1 MVVLKKMLT
10 AGELEQQIKH
20 ISQDPGVY
28 LFFDRF
34 NRIIYIGKA
43 IKLRNR
49 IQSYWNESNWSN
61 RYKLKFLVPKIT
73 KIETIVTKSEK
84 EALILESNLVFKH
97 QPQYNVLLKD
107 NKTFPWLVITYD
119 EAYPR
124 LIPVRDI
131 KKFKK
136 RRDSKNKFF
145 GPYTNSGAMYENL
158 ELVNELFALRKKRTP
173 PFKNRPCLNYDLGK
187 CLGPCQKLI
196 SEEDYGN
203 MLEQV
208 EMLLKGNYDDLKSLL
223 TAEMLKASDDLNFE
237 KAAKL
242 RDQIKSLKT
251 FNEVQNVISV
261 NYDLSQDIFAIAYD
275 PDEQCDFACLQVF
288 KIREGKLINR
298 ENHEIDFGDE
308 NDSKEIFES
317 AFMQYYTQVADSD
330 LPKEILLSEELN
342 SPKEED
348 EVSQACQNGASPSN
362 TLEEWLSE
370 RKGSKVTINTPK
382 RGDKYAQV
390 ELAKRNAKLMLR
402 KMKIDM
408 LEDSSK
414 DINVAL
420 DNLQK
425 ALDLKS
431 TPSRIECFDIS
442 HIQGTNVVAS
452 MVCFIDG
459 LPAKDQYR
467 RFKISI
473 DQNNDFASMQEVVKR
488 RYKPLSKALK
498 VEYEN
503 QAEHDTNESEAEANT
518 GLDSSPNLIIID
530 GGKGQLSAAR
540 EIMKELN
547 LSHIQ
552 IVGLAKREEEIFFP
566 ENKTPMV
573 LDRKSPELFLIQKIR
588 NEAHR
593 FAIEYHRK
601 LRARKA
607 KESLLDS
614 VSGLGPKKK
623 KILLEK
629 FGTVNRILT
638 APLNEIEV
646 LPGFNR
652 GLAEKVKELSS
663 TF

>member
-1 MVVLKKMLT
+1 MLRDE
-10 AGELEQQIKH
+10 ELERELKH
-20 ISQDPGVY
+20 ISQEPGVY
-28 LFFDRF
+28 LFFDKY

-43 IKLRNR
+43 IKLKSRV
-49 IQSYWNESNWSN
+49 QSYWNTSNWSN
-61 RYKLKFLVPKIT
+61 RPKLKFLVPKIFR
-73 KIETIVTKSEK
+73 IETIVTKSEK

-158 ELVNELFALRKKRTP
+158 ELVNELFPLRKKRSP

-638 APLNEIEV
+638 APLNEIEA
-646 LPGFNR
+646 LPGFNKL
-652 GLAEKVKELSS
+652 LAERVRERLIPKSV
-663 TF
+663 

>member
-1 MVVLKKMLT
+1 MLT

-43 IKLRNR
+43 IKLKNR

-158 ELVNELFALRKKRTP
+158 ELVNELFPLRKKRSP

-638 APLNEIEV
+638 APLNEIEA
-646 LPGFNR
+646 LPGFNKL
-652 GLAEKVKELSS
+652 LAERVRERLIPKSV
-663 TF
+663 

>member
-1 MVVLKKMLT
+1 MLT
-10 AGELEQQIKH
+10 ARELEQQIKH

-43 IKLRNR
+43 IKLKNR

-158 ELVNELFALRKKRTP
+158 ELVNELFPLRKKRSP

-275 PDEQCDFACLQVF
+275 PDEQCNFACLQIF

-308 NDSKEIFES
+308 NDAKEIFES

-330 LPKEILLSEELN
+330 LPKEILLSEELRG
-342 SPKEED
+342 PKEED
-348 EVSQACQNGASPSN
+348 EVSQPCQNGASPSN

-459 LPAKDQYR
+459 LPVKDQYR

-488 RYKPLSKALK
+488 RYKPLSKGFTANN
-498 VEYEN
+498 EN
-503 QAEHDTNESEAEANT
+503 QEERDINESEAEVNT
-518 GLDSSPNLIIID
+518 GLDSAPNLIIID
-530 GGKGQLSAAR
+530 GGKGQLSAAC

-552 IVGLAKREEEIFFP
+552 IVGLAKKEEEIFFP

-614 VSGLGPKKK
+614 VLGLGPKKK

-629 FGTVNRILT
+629 FGTINRIIS

-646 LPGFNR
+646 LPGFNKI
-652 GLAEKVKELSS
+652 LAERIRERLNLL
-663 TF
+663 

>member
-1 MVVLKKMLT
+1 MLT

-43 IKLRNR
+43 IRLRNR

-158 ELVNELFALRKKRTP
+158 ELVNELFPLRKKRTP

-196 SEEDYGN
+196 SEEEYGN

-223 TAEMLKASDDLNFE
+223 TAEMLEASDNLNFE

-275 PDEQCDFACLQVF
+275 PDEQCDFACLQIF

-308 NDSKEIFES
+308 NDTKEIFES

-330 LPKEILLSEELN
+330 LPKEILLSEELS
-342 SPKEED
+342 SPKEAEED
-348 EVSQACQNGASPSN
+348 AISPPCQNGASPSN
-362 TLEEWLSE
+362 TLEEWLSD

-382 RGDKYAQV
+382 RGDKHAQV

-488 RYKPLSKALK
+488 RYKPLSKGFT
-498 VEYEN
+498 VNHEN
-503 QAEHDTNESEAEANT
+503 QEEHDAHESEAEASA

-629 FGTVNRILT
+629 FGTVNRIIS
-638 APLNEIEV
+638 APLNEIEA
-646 LPGFNR
+646 LPGFNKL
-652 GLAEKVKELSS
+652 LAERIRERLEG
-663 TF
+663 

>member
-1 MVVLKKMLT
+1 MLT
-10 AGELEQQIKH
+10 AKELEQQIKH

-43 IKLRNR
+43 IKLKSRV
-49 IQSYWNESNWSN
+49 QSYWNESNWSN

-136 RRDSKNKFF
+136 RRNSKNKFF

-158 ELVNELFALRKKRTP
+158 ELVNELFPLRKKRTP

-187 CLGPCQKLI
+187 CLGPCQKLV
-196 SEEDYGN
+196 SEEEYGN

-242 RDQIKSLKT
+242 RDQIKSLRT

-275 PDEQCDFACLQVF
+275 PDEQCDFACLQIF

-308 NDSKEIFES
+308 NDTKEIFES

-330 LPKEILLSEELN
+330 LPKEILLSEELA
-342 SPKEED
+342 SPEKEEAED
-348 EVSQACQNGASPSN
+348 GVSKESQNEISPPN

-390 ELAKRNAKLMLR
+390 ELAKRNARLTLR

-488 RYKPLSKALK
+488 RYKPLS
-498 VEYEN
+498 N
-503 QAEHDTNESEAEANT
+503 

-530 GGKGQLSAAR
+530 GGKGQLSAAC

-614 VSGLGPKKK
+614 VPGLGPKKK

-638 APLNEIEV
+638 APLNQIEA
-646 LPGFNR
+646 LPGFNKV
-652 GLAEKVKELSS
+652 LAERIRERLEG
-663 TF
+663 

>member
-1 MVVLKKMLT
+1 MLT
-10 AGELEQQIKH
+10 AKELEQQIKH

-43 IKLRNR
+43 IKLKSRV
-49 IQSYWNESNWSN
+49 QSYWNESNWSN

-136 RRDSKNKFF
+136 RRNSKNKFF

-158 ELVNELFALRKKRTP
+158 ELVNELFPLRKKRTP

-187 CLGPCQKLI
+187 CLGPCQKLV
-196 SEEDYGN
+196 SEEEYGN

-242 RDQIKSLKT
+242 RDQIKSLRT

-275 PDEQCDFACLQVF
+275 PDEQCDFACLQIF

-308 NDSKEIFES
+308 NDTKEIFES

-330 LPKEILLSEELN
+330 LPKEILLSEELA
-342 SPKEED
+342 SPEKEEAED
-348 EVSQACQNGASPSN
+348 GVSKESQNEISPPN

-390 ELAKRNAKLMLR
+390 ELAKRNARLTLR

-408 LEDSSK
+408 LENSSK

-488 RYKPLSKALK
+488 RYKPLS
-498 VEYEN
+498 N
-503 QAEHDTNESEAEANT
+503 

-530 GGKGQLSAAR
+530 GGKGQLSAAC

-614 VSGLGPKKK
+614 VPGLGPKKK

-638 APLNEIEV
+638 APLNEIEA
-646 LPGFNR
+646 LPGFNKV
-652 GLAEKVKELSS
+652 LAERIRERLEP
-663 TF
+663 

>member
-1 MVVLKKMLT
+1 MLT

-43 IKLRNR
+43 IKLKNR

-158 ELVNELFALRKKRTP
+158 ELVNELFPLRKKRTP

-275 PDEQCDFACLQVF
+275 PDEQCDFACLQIF

-298 ENHEIDFGDE
+298 ENHEIDFGEE
-308 NDSKEIFES
+308 NDAKEIFES

-330 LPKEILLSEELN
+330 LPKEILLSEELT
-342 SPKEED
+342 SPKEEN

-503 QAEHDTNESEAEANT
+503 QAEHDVRESEAESNA

-530 GGKGQLSAAR
+530 GGKGQLSAAC

-552 IVGLAKREEEIFFP
+552 IIGLAKREEEIFFP

-638 APLNEIEV
+638 APLNEIEA
-646 LPGFNR
+646 LPGFNKL
-652 GLAEKVKELSS
+652 LAERIRERLEGS
-663 TF
+663 

>member
-1 MVVLKKMLT
+1 MLT
-10 AGELEQQIKH
+10 AKELEQQIKH

-158 ELVNELFALRKKRTP
+158 ELVNELFPLRKKRSP

-187 CLGPCQKLI
+187 CLGPCQKLV
-196 SEEDYGN
+196 SEEEYGN

-242 RDQIKSLKT
+242 RDQIKSLRT

-275 PDEQCDFACLQVF
+275 PDEQCDFACLQIF

-308 NDSKEIFES
+308 NDTKEIFES

-330 LPKEILLSEELN
+330 LPKEILLSEELS

-348 EVSQACQNGASPSN
+348 EASQPCQNAASPSN

-382 RGDKYAQV
+382 RGVQ
-390 ELAKRNAKLMLR
+390 
-402 KMKIDM
+402 
-408 LEDSSK
+408 
-414 DINVAL
+414 
-420 DNLQK
+420 
-425 ALDLKS
+425 
-431 TPSRIECFDIS
+431 
-442 HIQGTNVVAS
+442 
-452 MVCFIDG
+452 
-459 LPAKDQYR
+459 
-467 RFKISI
+467 
-473 DQNNDFASMQEVVKR
+473 
-488 RYKPLSKALK
+488 
-498 VEYEN
+498 
-503 QAEHDTNESEAEANT
+503 
-518 GLDSSPNLIIID
+518 SSP
-530 GGKGQLSAAR
+530 
-540 EIMKELN
+540 
-547 LSHIQ
+547 
-552 IVGLAKREEEIFFP
+552 
-566 ENKTPMV
+566 
-573 LDRKSPELFLIQKIR
+573 
-588 NEAHR
+588 AHPT
-593 FAIEYHRK
+593 EQ
-601 LRARKA
+601 
-607 KESLLDS
+607 
-614 VSGLGPKKK
+614 
-623 KILLEK
+623 
-629 FGTVNRILT
+629 
-638 APLNEIEV
+638 
-646 LPGFNR
+646 
-652 GLAEKVKELSS
+652 
-663 TF
+663 

>member
-1 MVVLKKMLT
+1 MLT
-10 AGELEQQIKH
+10 AKELEQQIKH

-43 IKLRNR
+43 IKLKSRV
-49 IQSYWNESNWSN
+49 QSYWNESNWSN

-136 RRDSKNKFF
+136 RRNSKNKFF

-158 ELVNELFALRKKRTP
+158 ELVNELFPLRKKRTP

-187 CLGPCQKLI
+187 CLGPCQKLV
-196 SEEDYGN
+196 SEEEYGN

-242 RDQIKSLKT
+242 RDQIKSLRT

-275 PDEQCDFACLQVF
+275 PDEQCDFACLQIF

-308 NDSKEIFES
+308 NDTKEIFES

-330 LPKEILLSEELN
+330 LPKEILLSEELA
-342 SPKEED
+342 SPEKEEAED
-348 EVSQACQNGASPSN
+348 GVSKESQNEISPPN

-390 ELAKRNAKLMLR
+390 ELAKRNARLTLR

-488 RYKPLSKALK
+488 RYKPLS
-498 VEYEN
+498 N
-503 QAEHDTNESEAEANT
+503 

-530 GGKGQLSAAR
+530 GGKGQLSAAC

-629 FGTVNRILT
+629 FGTVNRIIT
-638 APLNEIEV
+638 APLNEIEA
-646 LPGFNR
+646 LPGFNKI
-652 GLAEKVKELSS
+652 LAERIRERLEG
-663 TF
+663 

>member
-1 MVVLKKMLT
+1 MLT

-158 ELVNELFALRKKRTP
+158 ELVNELFPLRKKRSP

-223 TAEMLKASDDLNFE
+223 TAEMLEASDNLNFE

-275 PDEQCDFACLQVF
+275 PDEQCDFACLQIF

-308 NDSKEIFES
+308 NDTKEIFES
-317 AFMQYYTQVADSD
+317 AFMQYYTQIADSD
-330 LPKEILLSEELN
+330 LPKEILLSEELS
-342 SPKEED
+342 SPKEAEED
-348 EVSQACQNGASPSN
+348 AISPPCQNGASPSN
-362 TLEEWLSE
+362 TLEEWLSD

-390 ELAKRNAKLMLR
+390 ELAKRNARLMLR

-488 RYKPLSKALK
+488 RYKPLSKGFT
-498 VEYEN
+498 VNHEN
-503 QAEHDTNESEAEANT
+503 QEEHDVHESEAEASA

-638 APLNEIEV
+638 APLNEIEA
-646 LPGFNR
+646 LPGFNKV
-652 GLAEKVKELSS
+652 LAERIRERLEG
-663 TF
+663 

>member
-1 MVVLKKMLT
+1 MLT

-43 IKLRNR
+43 IKLKNR

-119 EAYPR
+119 EPYPR

-158 ELVNELFALRKKRTP
+158 ELVNELFPLRKKRIP

-203 MLEQV
+203 MLGQV

-223 TAEMLKASDDLNFE
+223 TAEMLKASDDMNFE

-275 PDEQCDFACLQVF
+275 PDEQCDFACLQIF

-308 NDSKEIFES
+308 NDTKEIFES

-330 LPKEILLSEELN
+330 LPKEILLSEELA
-342 SPKEED
+342 SPEKEEAED
-348 EVSQACQNGASPSN
+348 GVSKKSQNEISPPN

-390 ELAKRNAKLMLR
+390 ELAKRNARLMLR

-425 ALDLKS
+425 ALDLKC

-488 RYKPLSKALK
+488 RYKPLS
-498 VEYEN
+498 N
-503 QAEHDTNESEAEANT
+503 

-614 VSGLGPKKK
+614 VPGLGPKKK

-638 APLNEIEV
+638 TPLNEIEA
-646 LPGFNR
+646 LPGFNKV
-652 GLAEKVKELSS
+652 LAERIRERLEG
-663 TF
+663 

>member
-1 MVVLKKMLT
+1 MLT

-43 IKLRNR
+43 IKLKNR

-158 ELVNELFALRKKRTP
+158 ELVNELFPLRKKRIP

-275 PDEQCDFACLQVF
+275 PDEQCDFACLQIF

-298 ENHEIDFGDE
+298 ENHEIDFGEE
-308 NDSKEIFES
+308 NDAKEIFES

-330 LPKEILLSEELN
+330 LPKEILLSEELA
-342 SPKEED
+342 SPKEEN

-503 QAEHDTNESEAEANT
+503 QAEHDIHDSEAESNA

-552 IVGLAKREEEIFFP
+552 MVGLAKREEEIFFP

-614 VSGLGPKKK
+614 VPGLGPKKK

-629 FGTVNRILT
+629 FGTVNKIL
-638 APLNEIEV
+638 AASLDEIEA
-646 LPGFNR
+646 LPGFNA
-652 GLAEKVKELSS
+652 LLVKRLKEIIESR
-663 TF
+663 FFN

>member
-1 MVVLKKMLT
+1 MLT
-10 AGELEQQIKH
+10 AKELEQQIKH

-43 IKLRNR
+43 IKLKSRV
-49 IQSYWNESNWSN
+49 QSYWNESNWSN

-158 ELVNELFALRKKRTP
+158 ELVNELFPLRKKRSP

-187 CLGPCQKLI
+187 CLGPCQKLV
-196 SEEDYGN
+196 SEEEYGN

-223 TAEMLKASDDLNFE
+223 TAGMLKASDDLNFE

-242 RDQIKSLKT
+242 RDQIKSLRT
-251 FNEVQNVISV
+251 FNEVQNVIFV

-275 PDEQCDFACLQVF
+275 PDEQCDFACLQIF

-308 NDSKEIFES
+308 NDTKEIFES

-330 LPKEILLSEELN
+330 LPKEILLSEELA
-342 SPKEED
+342 SPEKEEAED
-348 EVSQACQNGASPSN
+348 GVSKESQNEISPPN

-390 ELAKRNAKLMLR
+390 ELAKRNARLTLR

-488 RYKPLSKALK
+488 RYKPLS
-498 VEYEN
+498 N
-503 QAEHDTNESEAEANT
+503 

-614 VSGLGPKKK
+614 VPGLGPKKK

-638 APLNEIEV
+638 APLNEIEA
-646 LPGFNR
+646 LPGFNKV
-652 GLAEKVKELSS
+652 LAERIRERLEG
-663 TF
+663 